1 MDPIDSMDA
10 MDGTHDNP
18 AAEGSNPE
26 AYRLRGYQLEMLE
39 ASLKQNVIVAM
50 DTGSGKTQIA
60 VLRIMA
66 ELEKGA
72 PGKLVWFLA
81 PTVALCLQQHDVI
94 ASQISSVKTR
104 TLTGFDNVDR
114 WTEQSTWN
122 TALQGVRVV
131 VSTHAVLADALSHGF
146 VRMSQLSLMVF
157 DEAHHCMRR
166 HPANKIMQNHYHPT
180 LLKFGRG
187 AVPRILGLTAS
198 PIVRSS
204 PKELEIIEANL
215 DAVCKTPRTHRTELL
230 AHVHQLH
237 LERISYFPGDTEN
250 KGTGSHMLQQLILCV
265 QSYDVGSDPYIQMLR
280 RRPET
285 EAEAETAAITGKTYC
300 AEQLN
305 KFLEQSCHIYEEL
318 GGCAT
323 DYFIDACISQL
334 QSSAINEVEMAELN
348 REERAYL
355 LQVLAP
361 IRVSTE
367 TTNDAK
373 PLHFSP
379 KFETLLQF
387 LLKMDHS
394 EFSGL
399 IFARRRTTVSV
410 LAALLSFHPSTKQ
423 RFRCAAYVGW
433 SNNGGRKESIWDL
446 LSRDIQKDTLTEF
459 RAGVKNLIVAT
470 DVLEEGLDVSCCSLV
485 ICFDKPSNLKFFV
498 QRRGR
503 ARHQE
508 STYAIMTSTDDD
520 TVNVQKWQEL
530 EQMMVEAYQ
539 DDERQRRDELTLENI
554 DEDVME
560 YIDVPSTGA
569 RLAAEDA
576 IQHLRHFCDL
586 LPRNENAQHQPMY
599 SFDENPSGFLRG
611 SVTLPNSVHPAVRR
625 GEGKSWWR
633 TKRAARQEAA
643 FQAYKALW
651 EYGLVNDNL
660 LPLTRKSELRFGEEK
675 DIPALVDCAEQWDP
689 FVELSRAWSS
699 PDVYQTDIEF
709 SRNQCLDEDL
719 KISIVLPKLV
729 TMPDTIPLYWDPETT
744 LTAKFKS
751 STPLHSLP
759 SQTLHL
765 IRDITAIYLQA
776 PSSRLQHPDRDYV
789 VLFTPTVP
797 LDRLQEWK
805 SLNGGTELLME
816 QYERDASN
824 SPVGIIRD
832 TAKYSEPRLFRK
844 WIHSQEGTKIRID
857 TECQSIPKRR
867 NFLQPRTAA
876 EAGEDGEGPTKFYVI
891 PAVGCTVDK
900 LPAQKAMFGLLVSA
914 ILDRM
919 EATMVAKRL
928 NDTILKGV
936 GIQNL
941 SHVLTAITTPIAQA
955 STDYQLY
962 EFFGDSVLKFTVACQ
977 LFFRQP
983 TWHEGYLSESRDKLV
998 QNKHLAY
1005 AALDTGLDAFIL
1017 AKRFT
1022 PKKWIAPFI
1031 SRRSTEPTEFPRR
1044 TLSSKVL
1051 ADVVEAL
1058 IGAAYLDGGIHKAQA
1073 CLHRFLPE
1081 INIFTSDISSYITP
1095 TLRCES
1101 SLISADHLASVIGYR
1116 FKDASL
1122 LTEALTHPSCEHD
1135 TSTQSYQRV
1144 EYLGDAVLDM
1154 LIVPLLAAHQGETS
1168 QGKMT
1173 LTKHSVVN
1181 ANLLA
1186 FFCMGL
1192 SGTQN
1197 SMDTTHP
1204 SVICCCKDPYLW
1216 RYIRFNGPTIKSAR
1230 DACLARFDGLRD
1242 EIAAK
1247 IQHGDEYP
1255 WESLTRLRPDKF
1267 MSDIMESV
1275 LGAIFIDS
1283 GGDLDQCR
1291 QFMERAG
1298 LLPYVR
1304 RILADDVDVI
1314 HPRNAAQSLVKFE
1327 GNLVF
1332 KSRRVEKKGLPATY
1346 HCQAILNKEE
1356 IASVEGCA
1364 SSEEAEVRV
1373 AYLVIEKRS
1382 GQ

>member
-1 MDPIDSMDA
+1 MVSIDA
-10 MDGTHDNP
+10 MDKTHDNSV
-18 AAEGSNPE
+18 AGGSNPE
-26 AYRLRGYQLEMLE
+26 AEAYRPRGYQLEMLE
-39 ASLKQNVIVAM
+39 ASLKQNIIVAM

-60 VLRIMA
+60 ILRIMA
-66 ELEKGA
+66 ELEKGV

-81 PTVALCLQQHDVI
+81 PTVALCLQQHDAI
-94 ASQISSVKTR
+94 ASQIPSVKTR

-122 TALQGVRVV
+122 TALQEVRVV

-146 VRMSQLSLMVF
+146 VRMPQLALMVF

-180 LLKFGRG
+180 LFKFGRQ

-198 PIVRSS
+198 PIVRSNS
-204 PKELEIIEANL
+204 NELQNIEANL
-215 DAVCKTPRTHRTELL
+215 DAVCKTPRTHRKELL
-230 AHVHQLH
+230 AHVHQPR
-237 LERISYFPGDTEN
+237 LERVTYIPSETEDI
-250 KGTGSHMLQQLILCV
+250 GAASHMLQQLILCV

-280 RRPET
+280 KQPET
-285 EAEAETAAITGKTYC
+285 KVEAEIVAASGKTYC

-305 KFLEQSCHIYEEL
+305 KFLEQSWHIYEEL

-323 DYFIDACISQL
+323 DFFIDACISQL
-334 QSSAINEVEMAELN
+334 RNSTISEMEMSELN
-348 REERAYL
+348 REERAYI

-361 IRVSTE
+361 IWVPAEVTD
-367 TTNDAK
+367 DANPM
-373 PLHFSP
+373 PLFSS

-399 IFARRRTTVSV
+399 IFVRRRITVSV
-410 LAALLSFHPSTKQ
+410 LTAILSNHPSTKQ

-433 SNNGGRKESIWDL
+433 SNNGGRESIGDL

-459 RAGVKNLIVAT
+459 REGIKNIIVAT
-470 DVLEEGLDVSCCSLV
+470 DVLEESLDVSRCSLV
-485 ICFDKPSNLKFFV
+485 ICFDKPSNLKSFV

-508 STYAIMTSTDDD
+508 STYAIMTSTDDE
-520 TVNVQKWQEL
+520 TLNVQKWQDL
-530 EQMMVEAYQ
+530 ERMMVEAYQ
-539 DDERQRRDELTLENI
+539 DDARQRADALALEDI
-554 DEDVME
+554 DEDVAE

-576 IQHLRHFCDL
+576 LQHLQHFCDL
-586 LPRNENAQHQPMY
+586 LPRNVDAQSRPLFTFNEN
-599 SFDENPSGFLRG
+599 SSGFLQG
-611 SVTLPNSVHPAVRR
+611 SVTLPSSIHPAVRR
-625 GEGKSWWR
+625 AEGKRWWR
-633 TKRAARQEAA
+633 TERAARQEVA

-651 EYGLVNDNL
+651 QYGLVNDNL
-660 LPLTRKSELRFGEEK
+660 LPLTKKADLRFGEEK
-675 DIPALVDCAEQWDP
+675 EIPALVECAEQWDP
-689 FVELSRAWSS
+689 YVELSQAWSS
-699 PDVYQTDIEF
+699 PDVYQTDVEF
-709 SRNQCLDEDL
+709 FRNDCLDEDL
-719 KISIVLPKLV
+719 MVSIVLPKLV
-729 TMPDTIPLYWDPETT
+729 AMPDTIPLYWDPETT

-751 STPLHSLP
+751 STPLHSP
-759 SQTLHL
+759 TIETLHL
-765 IRDITAIYLQA
+765 IREITGIYFQA

-789 VLFTPTVP
+789 VLFMPTVP
-797 LDRLQEWK
+797 LDQLQEWK
-805 SLNGGTELLME
+805 NTNGGTEMLME
-816 QYERDASN
+816 HYERDASN
-824 SPVGIIRD
+824 KPVGIIRD

-844 WIHSQEGTKIRID
+844 WIHSEEGTKIRVD
-857 TECQSIPKRR
+857 TECQSIPRRR

-876 EAGEDGEGPTKFYVI
+876 EASEDGEGLVKLYVI
-891 PAVGCTVDK
+891 PAAGCTVDK
-900 LPAQKAMFGLLVSA
+900 LPARKSMFGLLISA
-914 ILDRM
+914 ILDRL

-941 SHVLTAITTPIAQA
+941 GHVLTAITTPIAQA

-983 TWHEGYLSESRDKLV
+983 TWHEGYLSESRDKVV

-1005 AALDTGLDAFIL
+1005 AALSTGLDSFIL

-1022 PKKWIAPFI
+1022 PKKWTAPFI
-1031 SRRSTEPTEFPRR
+1031 SRKLIEPAESPQR

-1058 IGAAYLDGGIHKAQA
+1058 IGAAFLDGGIRKAQA
-1073 CLHRFLPE
+1073 CLHRFVPE
-1081 INIFTSDISSYITP
+1081 IDIFTSDALSYVTP
-1095 TLRCES
+1095 IPRGES
-1101 SLISADHLASVIGYR
+1101 NLIDTDSLASVIGYK

-1135 TSTQSYQRV
+1135 TTTQSYQRI

-1154 LIVPLLAAHQGETS
+1154 LIIPLLAAHQGKTS

-1197 SMDTTHP
+1197 SLYTKHP
-1204 SVICCCKDPYLW
+1204 NMICDSKGVYLW
-1216 RYIRFNGPTIKSAR
+1216 RYLRFNGPTINPAR
-1230 DACLARFDGLRD
+1230 EACLARFDGLRD
-1242 EIAAK
+1242 EITAK

-1255 WESLTRLRPDKF
+1255 WEPLTRLRPDKF

-1304 RILADDVDVI
+1304 RILTDDVDVV
-1314 HPRNAAQSLVKFE
+1314 HPRNAAQSLVRFE

-1332 KSRRVEKKGLPATY
+1332 KSRRVEKKGVPATY
-1346 HCQAILNKEE
+1346 QCQAILNKEE
-1356 IASVEGCA
+1356 IALVEGCG

-1373 AYLVIEKRS
+1373 AYMVIEKRS
-1382 GQ
+1382 GV